1 MPVYL
6 VEAGFTAAVGEQT
19 NLHLPTNGRAEAIM
33 DTIYENRFAIQNP
46 VQKIVPVNL
55 SLCVTNVVGAAKSGL
70 GPA

>member
-1 MPVYL
+1 MQTQPTVSVIL

-46 VQKIVPVNL
+46 V
-55 SLCVTNVVGAAKSGL
+55 
-70 GPA
+70 

>member
-1 MPVYL
+1 MNWEKIQNTKKGNQFDKFQMQKQPTVSVIL

-46 VQKIVPVNL
+46 V
-55 SLCVTNVVGAAKSGL
+55 
-70 GPA
+70 